1 MSTPPPGPRLN
12 LRGAVDLSGLA
23 RRPAPGAAP
32 GTAAGAPAAAATP
45 ASAPRE
51 EGASPFVVEVT
62 DATFAEVV
70 QLSSTVPVVLDLRA
84 NWAEPSAALSPV
96 LERLAAAAAGTWLLG
111 QVDVEASPQIAQAFQ
126 VQSVPTVVAVVK
138 GQPVPLFTGAQTEEQ
153 VVRVIDALMAMA
165 AQNGVTG
172 RLGDPGAAQ
181 EAGPPAYEVEALEAL
196 ERGDT
201 DAALAAYTA
210 ALAANPR
217 EAGAV
222 SGIARVHLLV
232 RVAGVDAT
240 AARAAAAADPDD
252 VDAALAV
259 ADVDVV
265 GGHVADAFDRLV
277 ALLRRTAGDE
287 RDRVRERLLE
297 LFDVA
302 GPDESAVVAGRR
314 AMTTALF

>member
-12 LRGAVDLSGLA
+12 LRGAVDLSGLS
-23 RRPAPGAAP
+23 RRPGPAGAPGTPPGAAP
-32 GTAAGAPAAAATP
+32 D
-45 ASAPRE
+45 APR
-51 EGASPFVVEVT
+51 GADASPFVVEVT
-62 DATFAEVV
+62 DATFADVV

-84 NWAEPSAALSPV
+84 SWAEPSAALSPV
-96 LERLAAAAAGTWLLG
+96 LERLATAAGGTWLLG

-153 VVRVIDALMAMA
+153 VVRVLEALMTMA
-165 AQNGVTG
+165 VQNGVSG
-172 RLGDPGAAQ
+172 RLGDPGSAEEEQ
-181 EAGPPAYEVEALEAL
+181 GPPAYEVEAMDAL
-196 ERGDT
+196 GRGDT

-210 ALAANPR
+210 ALAADPR
-217 EAGAV
+217 DVAAV

-232 RVAGVDAT
+232 RVGDADL
-240 AARAAAAADPDD
+240 AAVRAAAAADPDD
-252 VDAALAV
+252 LDAALAV
-259 ADVDVV
+259 ADVDMA

-277 ALLRRTAGDE
+277 ALLRTVAGDD

-302 GPDESAVVAGRR
+302 GPDDPAVAAGRR

>member
-12 LRGAVDLSGLA
+12 LRGAVDLSGF
-23 RRPAPGAAP
+23 RRPGPSAAP
-32 GTAAGAPAAAATP
+32 GTAPAGASSTPTAPGPAGAAP
-45 ASAPRE
+45 P
-51 EGASPFVVEVT
+51 SPFVVEVT

-84 NWAEPSAALSPV
+84 AWAEPSAALSPV

-138 GQPVPLFTGAQTEEQ
+138 GQPVPLFTGAQSEEQ
-153 VVRVIDALMAMA
+153 VVRVLDALMAMA

-181 EAGPPAYEVEALEAL
+181 EAGPPAYEVAALDAL
-196 ERGDT
+196 GRGDT

-210 ALAANPR
+210 ALAADPR
-217 EAGAV
+217 DAGAV

-232 RVAGVDAT
+232 RVAGVDLESV
-240 AARAAAAADPDD
+240 RAAAAADPDD
-252 VDAALAV
+252 VGAALAV
-259 ADVDVV
+259 ADVDVA
-265 GGHVADAFDRLV
+265 GGHVTDAFDRLV
-277 ALLRRTAGDE
+277 ALLRRTAGDD